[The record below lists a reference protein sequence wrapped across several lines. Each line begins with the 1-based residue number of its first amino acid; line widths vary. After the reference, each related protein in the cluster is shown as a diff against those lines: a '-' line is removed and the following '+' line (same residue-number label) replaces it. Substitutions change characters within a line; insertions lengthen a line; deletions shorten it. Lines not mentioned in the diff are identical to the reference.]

1 MTNIHLLPED
11 KFFTYLLELP
21 EVKNKYLPSAIQ
33 FLLKQTYPGNI
44 ADVIIDYR
52 IAGRKV
58 ICTLISKEKYKN
70 LPPNVQFFSPFY
82 YFSHCSKDG
91 KYICEYQG
99 RSYITEIKNGSIE
112 KIEIEEPPT
121 DFSKSIEQGSVF
133 RYSYNQICRNETGN
147 KLLNNKSFKASLLFQ
162 PVERNSKKF
171 IWITVYIL
179 SFLLLIFTNL
189 YAFNSEKKVSQEI
202 DSIKKE
208 YDNLRTSL
216 KGKKISEEKH
226 IYPNNVP
233 INEILSVFADI
244 NENIKIKNLYL
255 SNKEYRI
262 ECENSNALDV
272 LQEIKKSDLFRDSS
286 LKQSYIDSNGKEHFF
301 ISGGLND

>member
-1 MTNIHLLPED
+1 MANILVLPED

-44 ADVIIDYR
+44 ADVVIDYR
-52 IAGRKV
+52 IAGKKV
-58 ICTLISKEKYKN
+58 ICTLISKEKYKV

-91 KYICEYQG
+91 KYVCEYQG
-99 RSYITEIKNGSIE
+99 RSYVTEIKNGSIE
-112 KIEIEEPPT
+112 KIEIDEQPT
-121 DFSKSIEQGSVF
+121 DFSKTTEQGPIF
-133 RYSYNQICRNETGN
+133 RYSYDQICRNETGN
-147 KLLNNKSFKASLLFQ
+147 KLLNNKTIKESLLFQ
-162 PVERNSKKF
+162 PVEKNSKSF
-171 IWITVYIL
+171 VWITVYIL
-179 SFLLLIFTNL
+179 SFLLLIITNL
-189 YAFNSEKKVSQEI
+189 YAFNSEKKAAQEI
-202 DSIKKE
+202 NSIKKE

-216 KGKKISEEKH
+216 KGEKISEEKH

-244 NENIKIKNLYL
+244 DENLKIKSFYL

-272 LQEIKKSDLFRDSS
+272 LQTIRKSNLLKDSL

-301 ISGGLND
+301 ISGELND